1 MKIYKG
7 KNNCCGCTAC
17 YNVCT
22 VNAVEMKA
30 DEQGFLYPVV
40 NKTKCV
46 NCGKCKKVCP
56 FSDDYKIDKTKPE
69 IYAFKNKDD
78 CIREESSSGGVFRAL
93 AQYIISKDGVVYG
106 AETDSNFVVR
116 HSAADNMDDAK
127 KFSGSKYVQ
136 SQMNESFTDIRQL
149 LENKRYVLFSG
160 TPCQVAGLKL
170 FLGKDYE
177 TLYTVDFICHG
188 VPSPLMWKHF
198 IDSVKQ
204 QNGGIKAVVCRD
216 TLTWGEHITKVILSD
231 GTVKYTTDYIQ
242 LFLSNCA
249 IRSSCFKCKF
259 TSCDRVGDFTMAD
272 YWGLKN
278 CFPEFY
284 DTKGASVLFFNTD
297 KAKKLYDVLNEAGY
311 MINSDITKVLPYQPQ
326 LVSPIHKTRIC
337 TTFWKDYKKR
347 GYEFVF
353 KKYIIKK
360 HGRRL
365 KFAVARYIST
375 IRKGIRR

>member
-1 MKIYKG
+1 MQVYKN
-7 KNNCCGCTAC
+7 KKDCCGCTAC
-17 YNVCT
+17 YNACG
-22 VNAVEMKA
+22 VNAIEMKA
-30 DEQGFLYPVV
+30 DEKGFLYPVV
-40 NKTKCV
+40 NQAKCV
-46 NCGKCKKVCP
+46 NCGKCKNVCP
-56 FSDDYKIDKTKPE
+56 FSESYKINKTEPD

-78 CIREESSSGGVFRAL
+78 DVREESSSGGVFQAI
-93 AQYIISKDGVVYG
+93 AQYIILKDGIVVG
-106 AETDSNFVVR
+106 VETDDKFIVK
-116 HSAADNMDDAK
+116 HSVADNMDDVK

-136 SQMNESFTDIRQL
+136 SDLGRVFADIRKF
-149 LENKRYVLFSG
+149 LENGRYVLFSG
-160 TPCQVAGLKL
+160 TPCQVAGLKSY
-170 FLGKDYE
+170 LGKDYE

-198 IDSVKQ
+198 ID
-204 QNGGIKAVVCRD
+204 GIKKQYEGIEAVVCRD
-216 TLTWGEHITKVILSD
+216 TAKWGTHITKVILRD
-231 GTVKYTTDYIQ
+231 GIVKHTDDYIQ
-242 LFLSNCA
+242 MFLSNCA
-249 IRSSCFKCKF
+249 IRKSCFECKF

-297 KAKKLYDVLNEAGY
+297 KSKKLFDVLNEAGH
-311 MINSDITKVLPYQPQ
+311 MIKSDITKVLPYQPQ
-326 LVSPIHKTRIC
+326 LVSPIRKTRIC

-365 KFAVARYIST
+365 KFAVARYISK